1 MSEHISTSSDK
12 AALDKN
18 PNHKSMSRQIR
29 KVFERYNPM
38 YLKERAV
45 LDTLCESAQDIMLPA
60 DFFDRISHS
69 YDDGS
74 LIGIKI
80 ETGKACRSTETL
92 EFTDN
97 MDGFVKYCR
106 TGSASLADVMEYTLT
121 LAHCA
126 PETVKYLDAYWSDLF
141 KKSDWPTRE
150 ITEELRGDCRT
161 WFAEHEQEVAVLLRE
176 SLIEMVANIDELDE
190 YGTDILVN
198 GADRRADILLGDVEE
213 SIESLPFS
221 EACRD
226 HLLKEV
232 RTEILNR
239 LNDNE
244 KHNFWRKSLEGEL
257 WRKISW
263 GEQGGGLL
271 LEHDTRSN
279 YKDIIQG
286 LTEKRQVLPK
296 DWEGNEDFEQYIARL
311 QQCGMAVEALD
322 EIANS
327 QPEDIGIRLKKPDHQ
342 PPKRS
347 DAIPNGQDGDA
358 EFARKY
364 EDSMFSYTDSL
375 EDLRCILGGGISSH
389 CDEYAKG
396 RFSDAVRAANDPWA
410 VADWLVNEN
419 KDDIRIVDDP
429 LYLLRTTVRTLL
441 SKESDDLVEKLGL
454 EKEVGNLRQYNQDI
468 YNQLGEERY
477 RQLSDDSLTAEIAC
491 RMIGDIC
498 GDDYELYDAIM
509 ARATAWAYNRIHEQG
524 FSIPGLRDHLVVF
537 VNRTDKVKFPIDL
550 PDGEA
555 VLRAISPDRPAF
567 NRYMQ
572 MQS

>member
-1 MSEHISTSSDK
+1 
-12 AALDKN
+12 
-18 PNHKSMSRQIR
+18 
-29 KVFERYNPM
+29 M
-38 YLKERAV
+38 YDSVEVA
-45 LDTLCESAQDIMLPA
+45 
-60 DFFDRISHS
+60 
-69 YDDGS
+69 
-74 LIGIKI
+74 
-80 ETGKACRSTETL
+80 
-92 EFTDN
+92 EFTHHRS
-97 MDGFVKYCR
+97 GFADHCHKY
-106 TGSASLADVMEYTLT
+106 GASLADIMKYTLT
-121 LAHCA
+121 LTHCA
-126 PETVKYLDAYWSDLF
+126 PETVKYVDAYWSDLF
-141 KKSDWPTRE
+141 KKSDSLTRE
-150 ITEELRGDCRT
+150 ITRELRGDCRT
-161 WFAEHEQEVAVLLRE
+161 WFAEHEQEVAALLE
-176 SLIEMVANIDELDE
+176 GPLIEMVANIDELDE

-198 GADRRADILLGDVEE
+198 GADRRADILLGDVEK

-263 GEQGGGLL
+263 GEQGGGIL
-271 LEHDTRSN
+271 LEHDTWSN

-322 EIANS
+322 KIANS
-327 QPEDIGIRLKKPDHQ
+327 RPEDIGIRLKKPDHQ

-441 SKESDDLVEKLGL
+441 SKDSDDIVENLGL
-454 EKEVGNLRQYNQDI
+454 EKEVGNLRQYNQDV
-468 YNQLGEERY
+468 YNQLGEEQY
-477 RQLSDDSLTAEIAC
+477 RQLSDDGLTAEIAC
-491 RMIGDIC
+491 RMIGDMC
-498 GDDYELYDAIM
+498 GDDHELYDAIM

-524 FSIPGLRDHLVVF
+524 FSISGLRDHLVVF
-537 VNRTDKVKFPIDL
+537 VNRTNKVKFPIDL

-555 VLRAISPDRPAF
+555 VLRAISADELTFSRC
-567 NRYMQ
+567 MQ
-572 MQS
+572 I